1 MATSSLPY
9 DIVGHIIDI
18 LAAEGD
24 LTPVKN
30 ASLASSSVLHL
41 CRRHIF
47 HTISSYSN
55 PPYQSL
61 KKPFINL
68 LVNNPAIVQ
77 YIRDLEYEVHH
88 DDNQLSPFLPNL
100 LHTISHLECLRIR
113 SINVDWSEM
122 DPLLRSTLLHLMYL
136 PTVTHF
142 VITRLRNIPIS
153 AFAPCINLQQLDI
166 RYITLAPF
174 EDQSPSLRT
183 SRPETTPRILHF
195 RNVSSQ
201 TAVERLLRAKWKD
214 GRPVLDFSHLKT
226 LVLDFNTFQDV
237 PLTQEIFE
245 NASYLEDLQINGMFT
260 CQSYDLNFESDLCYS
275 SVHNDTESLA
285 GLSEIISVN
294 ARNLRT
300 LQVMTLLK
308 GKRSHTLMIGLCE
321 ELKTLAG
328 NEVLQVLKFTFS
340 MEGCESKALVENAF
354 RKLEEVLMDPGW
366 STLVCVS
373 INIVVRCCYRE
384 VARLK
389 LNSVPEKYFG
399 RLSSRKIL
407 SYKWEDFV
415 YNSVE

>member
-1 MATSSLPY
+1 MA
-9 DIVGHIIDI
+9 
-18 LAAEGD
+18 
-24 LTPVKN
+24 
-30 ASLASSSVLHL
+30 
-41 CRRHIF
+41 C
-47 HTISSYSN
+47 
-55 PPYQSL
+55 
-61 KKPFINL
+61 L
-68 LVNNPAIVQ
+68 LVN
-77 YIRDLEYEVHH
+77 
-88 DDNQLSPFLPNL
+88 
-100 LHTISHLECLRIR
+100 
-113 SINVDWSEM
+113 
-122 DPLLRSTLLHLMYL
+122 LM
-136 PTVTHF
+136 
-142 VITRLRNIPIS
+142 I
-153 AFAPCINLQQLDI
+153 
-166 RYITLAPF
+166 
-174 EDQSPSLRT
+174 
-183 SRPETTPRILHF
+183 
-195 RNVSSQ
+195 
-201 TAVERLLRAKWKD
+201 
-214 GRPVLDFSHLKT
+214 
-226 LVLDFNTFQDV
+226 
-237 PLTQEIFE
+237 
-245 NASYLEDLQINGMFT
+245 
-260 CQSYDLNFESDLCYS
+260 LNFESDLYYS

-328 NEVLQVLKFTFS
+328 NEILQVLKFTFS

-366 STLVCVS
+366 SALVCVS